1 MQQPLNRFLLL
12 QPAWLPTVLFIP
24 LLYALG
30 WLAAV
35 PLTLL
40 GLPTDQLSLTGT
52 VLSFVLFLLVMPR
65 WAALRWSEPRPWAA
79 LGIRGAKPQEQP
91 APAAALLKGL
101 LIAAGLLMVI
111 TSVVLIDGSGNW
123 RGEVDATQL
132 TNAVLLCLG
141 VGFAEEL
148 IFRSWLWTE
157 LQEMIGSRRAAWAQ
171 AGIFSLVHTRF
182 NLGLGAMGGLLIG
195 LFLLGMVLA
204 RQRQSDRGSLW
215 GCIGLHGG
223 LVAGWFLLQNGLLQ
237 LSPNAPIVV
246 GGTRRQFPEPAGRTR
261 RNQQFADPA
270 ADSAHSRCQGLAA
283 LHRSTKSVLKR
294 SHSVIPFEE

>member
-79 LGIRGAKPQEQP
+79 LGICGAKPQEQP

-111 TSVVLIDGSGNW
+111 TSVVLIDGSGDW

-132 TNAVLLCLG
+132 MNAMLLCLG

-157 LQEMIGSRRAAWAQ
+157 LHQRMSSRRAALAQ
-171 AGIFSLVHTRF
+171 ASIFSLVHTRF
-182 NLGLGAMGGLLIG
+182 NLGMGAMGGLLIG

-237 LSPNAPIVV
+237 LSPNAPPWLV
-246 GGTRRQFPEPAGRTR
+246 GPGGNAPNPLGGAVGLVSLLVLLLIQRTAVAKALRPSTGARRA
-261 RNQQFADPA
+261 
-270 ADSAHSRCQGLAA
+270 S
-283 LHRSTKSVLKR
+283 
-294 SHSVIPFEE
+294 

>member
-40 GLPTDQLSLTGT
+40 GLPMDQLSLTGT

-65 WAALRWSEPRPWAA
+65 WAALRWSEPRPWEA

-132 TNAVLLCLG
+132 TNAVLLCFG

-157 LQEMIGSRRAAWAQ
+157 LQEMIGSRRAALAQ
-171 AGIFSLVHTRF
+171 ASIFSLVHTRF

-237 LSPNAPIVV
+237 LSPNAPPWLV
-246 GGTRRQFPEPAGRTR
+246 GPGGHSPNPLGGLIGILSLLILLLIQRTAVANALRPSTGARRA
-261 RNQQFADPA
+261 
-270 ADSAHSRCQGLAA
+270 S
-283 LHRSTKSVLKR
+283 
-294 SHSVIPFEE
+294 

>member
-65 WAALRWSEPRPWAA
+65 WAALRWSESRPWAA
-79 LGIRGAKPQEQP
+79 LGIRGAKPQKQP
-91 APAAALLKGL
+91 APVAALLKGL

-123 RGEVDATQL
+123 QGEVDATQL

-157 LQEMIGSRRAAWAQ
+157 LQEMIGSRRAALAQ
-171 AGIFSLVHTRF
+171 ASIFSLVHTRF

-237 LSPNAPIVV
+237 LSPNAPPWLV
-246 GGTRRQFPEPAGRTR
+246 GPGGHSPNPLGGLIGILSLLILLLIQRTAVANALRPSTGARRA
-261 RNQQFADPA
+261 
-270 ADSAHSRCQGLAA
+270 S
-283 LHRSTKSVLKR
+283 
-294 SHSVIPFEE
+294 

>member
-24 LLYALG
+24 LLYAMG

-65 WAALRWSEPRPWAA
+65 WAALRWSKPRPWAA

-237 LSPNAPIVV
+237 LSPNAPPWLV
-246 GGTRRQFPEPAGRTR
+246 GPGGHSPNPLGGLIGILSLLILLLIQRTAVANALRPSTGARRA
-261 RNQQFADPA
+261 
-270 ADSAHSRCQGLAA
+270 S
-283 LHRSTKSVLKR
+283 
-294 SHSVIPFEE
+294 

>member
-12 QPAWLPTVLFIP
+12 QPVWLPTVLFIP

-40 GLPTDQLSLTGT
+40 GLPTDRLSLTGT

-132 TNAVLLCLG
+132 TNAVLLCFG

-157 LQEMIGSRRAAWAQ
+157 LQEMIGSRRAALAQ
-171 AGIFSLVHTRF
+171 ASIFSLVHTRF

-215 GCIGLHGG
+215 GSIGLHGG
-223 LVAGWFLLQNGLLQ
+223 LVAGWFLIQNGLLQ
-237 LSPNAPIVV
+237 LSPNAPSWLV
-246 GGTRRQFPEPAGRTR
+246 GPGGHSPNPLGGLVGIISLLILLLIQRTAVARALRPSTGARRA
-261 RNQQFADPA
+261 
-270 ADSAHSRCQGLAA
+270 S
-283 LHRSTKSVLKR
+283 
-294 SHSVIPFEE
+294 

>member
-1 MQQPLNRFLLL
+1 MRQLLNRFLLL

-52 VLSFVLFLLVMPR
+52 VLSFVLFLRVMPR
-65 WAALRWSEPRPWAA
+65 WAALRWSKPRPWAA

-157 LQEMIGSRRAAWAQ
+157 LQEMIGSRRAALAQ
-171 AGIFSLVHTRF
+171 ASIFSLVHTRF

-237 LSPNAPIVV
+237 LSPNAPPWLV
-246 GGTRRQFPEPAGRTR
+246 GPGGHSPNPLGGLIGILSLLILLLIQRTAVANALRPSTGARRA
-261 RNQQFADPA
+261 
-270 ADSAHSRCQGLAA
+270 S
-283 LHRSTKSVLKR
+283 
-294 SHSVIPFEE
+294 

>member
-65 WAALRWSEPRPWAA
+65 WAALRWSKPRPWAA

-237 LSPNAPIVV
+237 LSPNAPPWLV
-246 GGTRRQFPEPAGRTR
+246 GPGGHSPNPLGGLIGILSLLILLLIQRTAVAKALRPSTGARRA
-261 RNQQFADPA
+261 
-270 ADSAHSRCQGLAA
+270 S
-283 LHRSTKSVLKR
+283 
-294 SHSVIPFEE
+294 

>member
-24 LLYALG
+24 LLYAMG

-65 WAALRWSEPRPWAA
+65 WADLRWSEPRPWEA

-132 TNAVLLCLG
+132 TNAVLLCFG

-204 RQRQSDRGSLW
+204 SQRQSDRGALW

-237 LSPNAPIVV
+237 LSPNAPPWLV
-246 GGTRRQFPEPAGRTR
+246 GPGGNSPNPLGGLVGISSLLVLLLIQRTAVAKALRPSTGARRA
-261 RNQQFADPA
+261 
-270 ADSAHSRCQGLAA
+270 S
-283 LHRSTKSVLKR
+283 
-294 SHSVIPFEE
+294 

>member
-223 LVAGWFLLQNGLLQ
+223 LVAGWFLIQNGLLQ
-237 LSPNAPIVV
+237 LSPNAPSWLV
-246 GGTRRQFPEPAGRTR
+246 GPGGHSPNPLGGLVGIISLLILLLIQRTAVARALRPSTGARRA
-261 RNQQFADPA
+261 
-270 ADSAHSRCQGLAA
+270 S
-283 LHRSTKSVLKR
+283 
-294 SHSVIPFEE
+294 

>member
-30 WLAAV
+30 WLAAL

-52 VLSFVLFLLVMPR
+52 VLSFVLFLALMHR
-65 WAALRWSEPRPWAA
+65 WVAVRWSAEKPWAA
-79 LGIRGAKPQEQP
+79 LGICRANPQEQP
-91 APAAALLKGL
+91 TPAAALLNGL
-101 LIAAGLLMVI
+101 LIAAGLLTVI
-111 TSVVLIDGSGNW
+111 TSVVLLEGSGDW

-148 IFRSWLWTE
+148 IFRGWLWAE
-157 LQEMIGSRRAAWAQ
+157 LNQMLGSRRGAVAQ
-171 AGIFSLVHTRF
+171 ASIFSLVHTRF
-182 NLGLGAMGGLLIG
+182 NLGLGAMSGLLVG

-215 GCIGLHGG
+215 SCIGLHGG
-223 LVAGWFLLQNGLLQ
+223 LVAGWFLLQSGLLE
-237 LSPNAPIVV
+237 LSPNAPSWVV
-246 GGTRRQFPEPAGRTR
+246 GPGGNAPNPLGGAVGLISLLILLLIQRTAVAKALRPSTGARRA
-261 RNQQFADPA
+261 
-270 ADSAHSRCQGLAA
+270 S
-283 LHRSTKSVLKR
+283 
-294 SHSVIPFEE
+294 

>member
-12 QPAWLPTVLFIP
+12 QPVWLPTVLFIP
-24 LLYALG
+24 LLYAMG

-65 WAALRWSEPRPWAA
+65 WAALRWSKRRPWAA

-148 IFRSWLWTE
+148 IFRGWLWAE
-157 LQEMIGSRRAAWAQ
+157 LNQMLGSRRGAVAQ
-171 AGIFSLVHTRF
+171 ASIFSLVHTRF
-182 NLGLGAMGGLLIG
+182 NLGLGAMSGLLVG

-215 GCIGLHGG
+215 SCIGLHGG
-223 LVAGWFLLQNGLLQ
+223 LVAGWFLLQSGLLE
-237 LSPNAPIVV
+237 LSPNAPSWVV
-246 GGTRRQFPEPAGRTR
+246 GPGGNAPNPLGGAVGLISLLILLLIQRTAFAKAARPAKGA
-261 RNQQFADPA
+261 RNA
-270 ADSAHSRCQGLAA
+270 S
-283 LHRSTKSVLKR
+283 
-294 SHSVIPFEE
+294 

>member
-30 WLAAV
+30 WLAAL

-148 IFRSWLWTE
+148 IFRGWLWAE
-157 LQEMIGSRRAAWAQ
+157 LNQMLGSRRGAVAQ
-171 AGIFSLVHTRF
+171 ASIFSLVHTRF
-182 NLGLGAMGGLLIG
+182 NLGLGAMSGLLVG

-223 LVAGWFLLQNGLLQ
+223 LVAGWFLLQSGLLE
-237 LSPNAPIVV
+237 LSPNAPSWVV
-246 GGTRRQFPEPAGRTR
+246 GPGGNAPNPLGGAVGLISLLILLLIQRTAVAKALRPSTGARRA
-261 RNQQFADPA
+261 
-270 ADSAHSRCQGLAA
+270 S
-283 LHRSTKSVLKR
+283 
-294 SHSVIPFEE
+294 

>member
-65 WAALRWSEPRPWAA
+65 WAALRWSEPRPWEA

-157 LQEMIGSRRAAWAQ
+157 LQEMIGSRRAALAQ
-171 AGIFSLVHTRF
+171 ASIFSLVHTRF

-237 LSPNAPIVV
+237 LSPNAPPWLV
-246 GGTRRQFPEPAGRTR
+246 GPGGHSPNPLGGLIGILSLLILLLIQRTAVANALRPSTGARRA
-261 RNQQFADPA
+261 
-270 ADSAHSRCQGLAA
+270 S
-283 LHRSTKSVLKR
+283 
-294 SHSVIPFEE
+294 

>member
-1 MQQPLNRFLLL
+1 MKQLLNRFLLL

-24 LLYALG
+24 LLYAFG
-30 WLAAV
+30 WIAAV
-35 PLTLL
+35 PLTLI
-40 GLPTDQLSLTGT
+40 GLPADQVSLTGT

-65 WAALRWSEPRPWAA
+65 WAAMRWSAERPWAA
-79 LGIRGAKPQEQP
+79 LGICQANQQEQRG
-91 APAAALLKGL
+91 PAAALLKGL

-157 LQEMIGSRRAAWAQ
+157 LQEMIGSRRAALAQ
-171 AGIFSLVHTRF
+171 ASIFSLVHTRF

-237 LSPNAPIVV
+237 LSPNAPPWLV
-246 GGTRRQFPEPAGRTR
+246 GPGGHSPNPLGGLIGILSLLILLLIQRTAVANALRPSTGARRA
-261 RNQQFADPA
+261 
-270 ADSAHSRCQGLAA
+270 S
-283 LHRSTKSVLKR
+283 
-294 SHSVIPFEE
+294 

>member
-1 MQQPLNRFLLL
+1 MLQPLNRFLLL
-12 QPAWLPTVLFIP
+12 QPVWLPTVLFIP

-35 PLTLL
+35 PLTLF
-40 GLPTDQLSLTGT
+40 GLPSDQLSLTGT

-65 WAALRWSEPRPWAA
+65 WAALRWSEPRPWAT
-79 LGIRGAKPQEQP
+79 LGICGAKPQKQP
-91 APAAALLKGL
+91 TPAAALLKGL

-204 RQRQSDRGSLW
+204 RQRQSDRGLSL
-215 GCIGLHGG
+215 IH
-223 LVAGWFLLQNGLLQ
+223 
-237 LSPNAPIVV
+237 I
-246 GGTRRQFPEPAGRTR
+246 
-261 RNQQFADPA
+261 
-270 ADSAHSRCQGLAA
+270 
-283 LHRSTKSVLKR
+283 
-294 SHSVIPFEE
+294 

>member
-12 QPAWLPTVLFIP
+12 QPVWLPTVLFIP

-65 WAALRWSEPRPWAA
+65 WAALRWSESRPWAA

-91 APAAALLKGL
+91 APVAALLKGL

-157 LQEMIGSRRAAWAQ
+157 LQEMIGSRRAACAQ

-237 LSPNAPIVV
+237 LSPNAPPWLV
-246 GGTRRQFPEPAGRTR
+246 GPGGHSPNPLGGLIGILSLLILLLIQRTAVANTLRPSTGARRA
-261 RNQQFADPA
+261 
-270 ADSAHSRCQGLAA
+270 S
-283 LHRSTKSVLKR
+283 
-294 SHSVIPFEE
+294 

>member
-1 MQQPLNRFLLL
+1 MKQLLNRFLLL
-12 QPAWLPTVLFIP
+12 QPVWLPTVLFIP

-65 WAALRWSEPRPWAA
+65 WAALRWSESQAWAA
-79 LGIRGAKPQEQP
+79 LGIRGAKPQER
-91 APAAALLKGL
+91 PAAALLKGL

-157 LQEMIGSRRAAWAQ
+157 LQEMIGSRRAALAQ
-171 AGIFSLVHTRF
+171 ASIFSLVHTRF

-195 LFLLGMVLA
+195 L
-204 RQRQSDRGSLW
+204 
-215 GCIGLHGG
+215 
-223 LVAGWFLLQNGLLQ
+223 
-237 LSPNAPIVV
+237 
-246 GGTRRQFPEPAGRTR
+246 
-261 RNQQFADPA
+261 
-270 ADSAHSRCQGLAA
+270 
-283 LHRSTKSVLKR
+283 
-294 SHSVIPFEE
+294 

>member
-12 QPAWLPTVLFIP
+12 QPVWLPTVLFIP

-148 IFRSWLWTE
+148 IFRGWLWAE
-157 LQEMIGSRRAAWAQ
+157 LNQMLGSRRGAVAQ
-171 AGIFSLVHTRF
+171 ASIFSLVHTRF
-182 NLGLGAMGGLLIG
+182 NLGLGAMSGLLIG
-195 LFLLGMVLA
+195 LFLLGLVLA

-223 LVAGWFLLQNGLLQ
+223 LVAGWFLLQSGLLQ
-237 LSPNAPIVV
+237 LSTNVPAWLVGPGGSAPNPLGGAV
-246 GGTRRQFPEPAGRTR
+246 GLISLLILLLIQRTAVAKAARPATGA
-261 RNQQFADPA
+261 RNA
-270 ADSAHSRCQGLAA
+270 S
-283 LHRSTKSVLKR
+283 
-294 SHSVIPFEE
+294 

>member
-157 LQEMIGSRRAAWAQ
+157 LQEMIGSRRAALAQ
-171 AGIFSLVHTRF
+171 ASIFSLVHTRF

-223 LVAGWFLLQNGLLQ
+223 LVAGWFLIQNGLLQ
-237 LSPNAPIVV
+237 LSPNAPSWLV
-246 GGTRRQFPEPAGRTR
+246 GPGGHSPNPLGGLVGIISLLILLLIQRTAVARALRPSTGARRA
-261 RNQQFADPA
+261 
-270 ADSAHSRCQGLAA
+270 S
-283 LHRSTKSVLKR
+283 
-294 SHSVIPFEE
+294 

>member
-12 QPAWLPTVLFIP
+12 QPVWLPTVLFIP

-40 GLPTDQLSLTGT
+40 GLPMDQLSLTGT

-65 WAALRWSEPRPWAA
+65 WAALRWSESRPWAA

-223 LVAGWFLLQNGLLQ
+223 LVAGWFLLQSGLLE
-237 LSPNAPIVV
+237 LSPNAPSWLV
-246 GGTRRQFPEPAGRTR
+246 GPGGNAPNPLGGAVGLISLLILLLIQRTAVARAARPATGA
-261 RNQQFADPA
+261 RNA
-270 ADSAHSRCQGLAA
+270 S
-283 LHRSTKSVLKR
+283 
-294 SHSVIPFEE
+294 